1 MGKREWPARVLRR
14 VVVGDLGL
22 VYRPSSGWRL
32 VNGLMISSSRRT
44 SHYLIFVHISRAAQ
58 TRRAECCPSMTV
70 KKRSTPN
77 HPGGSA
83 DFAIMMI
90 GGMRTAWDSVC
101 IMLDSRGPPF
111 PPVSIR
117 YRTTTSPG
125 IYVLGYS
132 CVVNSHSSAV
142 AYCFHDPMVLS
153 QYQPKRKSRRRRL
166 KPLPRNGWHPCSR

>member
-32 VNGLMISSSRRT
+32 VNGLEISSSRRT
-44 SHYLIFVHISRAAQ
+44 LHYLICVHISRAAQ
-58 TRRAECCPSMTV
+58 TRRAEYGPSMTV

-111 PPVSIR
+111 PP
-117 YRTTTSPG
+117 
-125 IYVLGYS
+125 
-132 CVVNSHSSAV
+132 
-142 AYCFHDPMVLS
+142 
-153 QYQPKRKSRRRRL
+153 Q
-166 KPLPRNGWHPCSR
+166 

>member
-32 VNGLMISSSRRT
+32 VNDLEIINSHRT
-44 SHYLIFVHISRAAQ
+44 SHYLICVHIPRAAQ
-58 TRRAECCPSMTV
+58 TQRAEYGPSMTV

-90 GGMRTAWDSVC
+90 GGTRTTWDSVL
-101 IMLDSRGPPF
+101 MHR
-111 PPVSIR
+111 
-117 YRTTTSPG
+117 
-125 IYVLGYS
+125 
-132 CVVNSHSSAV
+132 
-142 AYCFHDPMVLS
+142 
-153 QYQPKRKSRRRRL
+153 
-166 KPLPRNGWHPCSR
+166 